1 MKVNKEDRVHL
12 ILYSTIFMVVY
23 ILLVSINFSFYKNS
37 ITEDAVKQVEKL
49 IDQSQEFIQRM
60 DSNILERK
68 EKEKHLL
75 LKLLARD
82 ANVNINSIA
91 IIKNS
96 RYVYSTLIGEIEGK
110 YYTSTDL
117 GLTAKE
123 KSSLTAM
130 PVISYLMNVG
140 DDTLIQAYFKK
151 LDLELTDK
159 LGRSYVRVN
168 NINIGNG
175 NKLISDAVELNKFEV
190 KSSKYDFSFII
201 ECQPRIA
208 FTNYL
213 KDSMIKLI
221 ITFVVLLLIFYFFYK
236 YNNIDYYL
244 LRKAITNNEICPYI
258 QPIVDQDKRVIGGE
272 VLARWFKRNG
282 TMVSPMEFIPKLE
295 KYSLIPLLTTQLLK
309 QVLNSELVKRRENL
323 ILSFNLTEKCLHDE
337 NIQALCIKLAEH
349 CQLVLEFTESSEFEN
364 VNETLKAMHLLR
376 LHGIQFAL
384 DDYGTGYSSLYYLNL
399 YDFDSLK
406 IDKSFVDKI
415 ESSELTLHIIES
427 VVLLASKLNINLIA
441 EGVENQKQLATLEK
455 LGVYKYQGFLF
466 YKPESIASFSSRL

>member
-1 MKVNKEDRVHL
+1 MKINKENRVHL
-12 ILYSTIFMVVY
+12 IIYSTFF
-23 ILLVSINFSFYKNS
+23 ILMYLMLLSINFSFYKSS
-37 ITEDAVKQVEKL
+37 ITKQAVIQVDKL
-49 IDQSQEFIQRM
+49 IDHSKKFINRM
-60 DSNILERK
+60 DSNILERQG
-68 EKEKHLL
+68 KEKHLL

-82 ANVNINSIA
+82 ANVNISSIA
-91 IIKNS
+91 IIKNGQ
-96 RYVYSTLIGEIEGK
+96 YVYNTLIGQVENK
-110 YYTSTDL
+110 YHNSDNL
-117 GLTAKE
+117 GLTIKE
-123 KSSLTAM
+123 RSNLTER
-130 PVISYLMNVG
+130 PVISFLVDVG
-140 DDTLIQAYFKK
+140 NDTIIQAYFKK

-159 LGRSYVRVN
+159 LGRSYVRIN
-168 NINIGNG
+168 NINVGHD
-175 NKLISDAVELNKFEV
+175 NKLIDDVSELNSFEI

-213 KDSMIKLI
+213 KDSTIKLI
-221 ITFVVLLLIFYFFYK
+221 ITFVVLLFIFYFFYK

-295 KYSLIPLLTTQLLK
+295 KYSLIPLLTTQLLT
-309 QVLNSELVKRRENL
+309 QVLHSELLKRSENL
-323 ILSFNLTEKCLHDE
+323 MLSFNLTEKCLHDK
-337 NIQALCIKLAEH
+337 NIQALCIKLAAH

-364 VNETLKAMHLLR
+364 VSETLETMQLLR

-415 ESSELTLHIIES
+415 ELSELTLHIIES
-427 VVLLASKLNINLIA
+427 IVLLASKLNIKLIA
-441 EGVENQKQLATLEK
+441 EGVENKEQLSTLEK
-455 LGVYKYQGFLF
+455 LGVHKYQGFLF